1 MCMSSEAGTAP
12 TGTRPPTALPW
23 TPRSGSRSAASLR
36 KTPAQLSCFD
46 CKCQSCCDLSR
57 EFTLSMA
64 ANLQLPNIH
73 HECCKTTP
81 VQSALA
87 KLPMS
92 ACAHAQVAD
101 MKQER
106 GSLGV
111 AEVGGHI
118 YAMGGGR
125 GDQTSVNMDTV
136 EVFTPDL
143 NAWHAGPKM
152 HEQRFT
158 TSAAPVNGA
167 IYITGGFDGGNYL
180 RTAERL
186 DPRQGAWQPVRPA
199 FLLAL
204 CVSEG

>member
-1 MCMSSEAGTAP
+1 
-12 TGTRPPTALPW
+12 
-23 TPRSGSRSAASLR
+23 
-36 KTPAQLSCFD
+36 
-46 CKCQSCCDLSR
+46 
-57 EFTLSMA
+57 
-64 ANLQLPNIH
+64 
-73 HECCKTTP
+73 
-81 VQSALA
+81 
-87 KLPMS
+87 
-92 ACAHAQVAD
+92 

-111 AEVGGHI
+111 AELGGHI

-186 DPRQGAWQPVRPA
+186 DPRQGSWQPVRPA

-204 CVSEG
+204 SVCATAQRFEPP